1 MGAAVHTDVDRLR
14 LRALALDGRA
24 KLARIAAAIGLST
37 SAVQARL
44 RGLEETGAIRGYR
57 AEIAPGVFGPTVEAL
72 VEVVPAQE
80 HSDEVG
86 RILEDE
92 PGVAACW
99 AVTGEVS
106 HVALARVA
114 GIQELEE
121 LLSSLR
127 ASLQS
132 HTSSSLV
139 LLTLV
144 DRRTAWPAEPV
155 LEGR

>member
-1 MGAAVHTDVDRLR
+1 MRAATHTDVDRLL
-14 LRALALDGRA
+14 LRVLASEGRA
-24 KLARIAAAIGLST
+24 KLATLAAATGLST
-37 SAVQARL
+37 SAVQARV
-44 RGLEETGAIRGYR
+44 RRLEEVGAIRGYR
-57 AEIAPGVFGPTVEAL
+57 AEIAPEVFGPTVEAL
-72 VEVVPAQE
+72 VEVVPAPE
-80 HSDEVG
+80 HADEVG

-99 AVTGEVS
+99 AVTGEAS
-106 HVALARVA
+106 HVALVRVA
-114 GIQELEE
+114 GVQELEE

-132 HTSSSLV
+132 HTRSSLV
-139 LLTLV
+139 LRTLV